1 MLEDKINW
9 PIISPQ
15 HMNFKTNQNTR
26 IVIANFISKYATSPD
41 PSIRKTVHNLRV
53 LNMLLADN
61 YVTLDS
67 HMEQLNLDINR
78 PLAPYTDTR
87 LYLRVVNYGSAVM
100 SLFESWAKENFLINM
115 KAMFQPLSI
124 TNTARAEL
132 IKDFTRMC
140 LKAKAKKTGP
150 DQKKPRT

>member
-1 MLEDKINW
+1 
-9 PIISPQ
+9 
-15 HMNFKTNQNTR
+15 MNFKTNQNTR

-100 SLFESWAKENFLINM
+100 SLFESWAKENFLMNM
-115 KAMFQPLSI
+115 KAMFQPLAL

-132 IKDFTRMC
+132 IKKFTKQC
-140 LKAKAKKTGP
+140 LKSKAKKSGYEP
-150 DQKKPRT
+150 KKART

>member
-1 MLEDKINW
+1 
-9 PIISPQ
+9 
-15 HMNFKTNQNTR
+15 MNFKTNQNTR
-26 IVIANFISKYATSPD
+26 IVISNFIAKYATSPD

-78 PLAPYTDTR
+78 PLLPYIDTR

-100 SLFESWAKENFLINM
+100 SLFETWAKESFLINM

-140 LKAKAKKTGP
+140 LRAKSKKTKP
-150 DQKKPRT
+150 EQKKPRT